1 MLWRPPL
8 THTGSLPSALIFYHF
23 ERKKIMF
30 AWNTES
36 ISSLYP
42 VPRAQMELNLKVDP
56 GSPTQF
62 YCQVRFYHFED
73 DDMLKEMPCDC
84 LITSWQFAQN
94 FFEDIHIWN
103 DLHGN
108 KKEKRVVN
116 NFGFCKISSCPLSPL
131 KLVQKVSTNRRQ
143 KFVDTHFSHKLG
155 FGAKIWRP
163 WDKIPFA
170 TGPDTFGWDPTT
182 RMCDS
187 SVLCTLCHKKYW
199 SLLLLLH
206 FSNMVNWISP
216 KLLTPLDEIY
226 HICPRCG

>member
-1 MLWRPPL
+1 MAPMP
-8 THTGSLPSALIFYHF
+8 
-23 ERKKIMF
+23 
-30 AWNTES
+30 N
-36 ISSLYP
+36 
-42 VPRAQMELNLKVDP
+42 VPILKLCAVKYNLNKEQYITVWQVRSKDP
-56 GSPTQF
+56 GSPTRF
-62 YCQVRFYHFED
+62 HCQVRFYHFDD
-73 DDMLKEMPCDC
+73 DDMLKEMLCDC
-84 LITSWQFAQN
+84 LITAWQLAQN
-94 FFEDIHIWN
+94 FVWGDSYLKWP
-103 DLHGN
+103 LWKQQARKLQA

-131 KLVQKVSTNRRQ
+131 KLVQKVFTNRRQ

-155 FGAKIWRP
+155 LGAKIWRP

-182 RMCDS
+182 RMCNS